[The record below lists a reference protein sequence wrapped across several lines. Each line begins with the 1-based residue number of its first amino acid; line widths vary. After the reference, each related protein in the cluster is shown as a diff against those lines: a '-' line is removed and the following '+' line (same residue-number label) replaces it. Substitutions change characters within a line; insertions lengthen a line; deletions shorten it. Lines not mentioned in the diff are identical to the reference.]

1 MKRLLAA
8 DLETTGKDTATA
20 RIWQVATN
28 EREWLVNPG
37 VPIPDEIREL
47 CHINDALLARIQ
59 SAPIWADV
67 QAEVLEHLCSADALV
82 TMNGIRYDEPVLR
95 AHIGDSIALPPVID
109 VRVLA
114 FEAYPNIQDHK
125 VGEVV
130 YSGHKLANVALH
142 LGLVTGED
150 LAAGAHDARF
160 DCGLTLNVYH
170 RLPPKWTADLE
181 RLLAF
186 QQRAYQ
192 IQLTEWEDFG
202 VVPEDGPRYLCFRF
216 CRKCRQGFTGQK
228 MGQCADCYGWGI
240 LHQTKKRQD
249 QPVDAGYLAW
259 LRKRDNCPPALRG
272 ENNMNVKG
280 TK

>member
-1 MKRLLAA
+1 MRLLAA
-8 DLETTGKDTATA
+8 DLETTGKDTSTA

-28 EREWLVNPG
+28 EREWLVNPE
-37 VPIPDEIREL
+37 VPIPEEIREL

-59 SAPIWADV
+59 SAPVWADV
-67 QAEVLEHLCSADALV
+67 QDEVLAHLCSADALV

-114 FEAYPNIQDHK
+114 FEAYPNIGDHQI
-125 VGEVV
+125 GEVV

-150 LAAGAHDARF
+150 LAVGAHDARF
-160 DCGLTLNVYH
+160 DCGLTLKVYH

-186 QQRAYQ
+186 QQRALELQ
-192 IQLTEWEDFG
+192 DSDWDRFG
-202 VVPEDGPRYLCFRF
+202 VAPADGP
-216 CRKCRQGFTGQK
+216 
-228 MGQCADCYGWGI
+228 A
-240 LHQTKKRQD
+240 
-249 QPVDAGYLAW
+249 
-259 LRKRDNCPPALRG
+259 
-272 ENNMNVKG
+272 
-280 TK
+280 